1 MILRTI
7 AEYGARDTQAT
18 LPDNVVQHAKRAV
31 LDWLAALYP
40 GAAVSPGIEL
50 IKACQDELGVGRAS
64 VIGYDTSAFAA
75 TAAWINGSVSH
86 SVEFDDIFRD
96 AVYHPGCPV
105 ISAALAVAQSK
116 NTTGLQLLNA
126 IVVGYEISTRIGAA
140 VQPSH
145 YKYFHTTGTVGCIG
159 AAAAV
164 AALCAPGNA
173 NVMQH
178 AIATATTFASGLQQA
193 FRSDAMTKALHAGHA
208 AAVGV
213 RAGQAAAAGVTG
225 VEDILEGEVGFAAA
239 LSAGANWKVALAGLG
254 EEYNI
259 TRITRKNH
267 ACCGHTFSSI
277 DSALALLHQHGFR
290 IADIERIQI
299 ETYQTAIDVTG
310 NFEPGTAFEAKFSL
324 PYVVSHALLFGSVR
338 LDAFDGQKLADK
350 SLRKLMKKISLS
362 PDSDMTAQFPLHRS
376 ARVTIVLTDGNT
388 YTHYAKDRKGDPELP
403 LTDEEL
409 NNKFDELV
417 IPVLNKEKAE
427 KLKQQIWQLDK
438 LNVND
443 LVLA

>member
-1 MILRTI
+1 MILKTI
-7 AEYGARDTQAT
+7 AEYGARDSQRQ
-18 LPDNVVQHAKRAV
+18 LPETVVLHAKRAV

-40 GAAVSPGIEL
+40 GTQVSPGLEL
-50 IKACQDELGVGRAS
+50 HVACQDELGFGASS
-64 VIGYDTSAFAA
+64 VIGYNTTAFAA

-105 ISAALAVAQSK
+105 IAAALAIAQSK
-116 NTTGLQLLNA
+116 NKSGMQLINA

-173 NVMQH
+173 IVMQH

-213 RAGQAAAAGVTG
+213 RAGQAAASGVTG
-225 VEDILEGEVGFAAA
+225 VEDILEGEVGFASA
-239 LSAGANWKVALAGLG
+239 LSAGANWKIALAGLG

-259 TRITRKNH
+259 TRITQKNH
-267 ACCGHTFSSI
+267 GCCGHTFSSI
-277 DSALALLHQHGFR
+277 DAALLLQQQHGFKV
-290 IADIERIQI
+290 ADIESIHI

-310 NFEPGTAFEAKFSL
+310 NFAPETAFEAKFSL
-324 PYVVSHALLFGSVR
+324 PYAVAHALQFGSVR
-338 LDAFDGQKLADK
+338 LEAFGKQRLEDK
-350 SLRKLMKKISLS
+350 SLRKLITKISLL
-362 PDSDMTAQFPLHRS
+362 PDSEMTSQFPLHRS
-376 ARVTIVLTDGNT
+376 ARVTITLKNGNSVF
-388 YTHYAKDRKGDPELP
+388 HYAKDRKGDPELP
-403 LTDEEL
+403 LSNEEL
-409 NNKFDELV
+409 DSKFDELV
-417 IPVLNKEKAE
+417 IPVLGREKAE
-427 KLKQQIWQLDK
+427 ELKRQIWQIDQ
-438 LNVND
+438 LNVNE
-443 LVLA
+443 LSLN

>member
-1 MILRTI
+1 MILKTI
-7 AEYGARDTQAT
+7 SEYGAKDSQGQ
-18 LPDNVVQHAKRAV
+18 LPEKVVLHAKRAV

-40 GAAVSPGIEL
+40 GTKVSPGLEL
-50 IKACQDELGVGRAS
+50 VKACQDELGVGASS
-64 VIGYDTSAFAA
+64 VIGYNTSAFAA

-105 ISAALAVAQSK
+105 IAAALAIAQSK
-116 NTTGLQLLNA
+116 NKSGMQLLNA

-173 NVMQH
+173 TVMQH

-213 RAGQAAAAGVTG
+213 RAGQAAASGVTG
-225 VEDILEGEVGFAAA
+225 VEDILEGDVGFAAA

-259 TRITRKNH
+259 TRITQKNH
-267 ACCGHTFSSI
+267 GCCGHTFSSI
-277 DSALALLHQHGFR
+277 DAALLLQQQQGFKA
-290 IADIERIQI
+290 ADIEGIHI

-310 NFEPGTAFEAKFSL
+310 NFAPETAFEAKFSL
-324 PYVVSHALLFGSVR
+324 PYAVAHALQFGSVR
-338 LDAFDGQKLADK
+338 LEAFDKQRLEDK
-350 SLRKLMKKISLS
+350 SLRKLITKISLL
-362 PDSDMTAQFPLHRS
+362 PDSEMTARFPLHRS
-376 ARVTIVLTDGNT
+376 ARVTIALKNGNSVS
-388 YTHYAKDRKGDPELP
+388 HYAKDRKGDPELP
-403 LTDEEL
+403 LSNEEL
-409 NNKFDELV
+409 DNKFDELV
-417 IPVLNKEKAE
+417 IPVLGNEKAE
-427 KLKQQIWQLDK
+427 KLKRQIWQIEQ
-438 LNVND
+438 LNVNE
-443 LVLA
+443 LSLN